1 MLFQS
6 KREEPAVTMGSE
18 KLQVEKGT
26 AADIDELLTLYAAVQ
41 ASVTGTDNDPLWK
54 VGVHPCREQ
63 LETAVDQAALFVL
76 RVDGRLAGVLI
87 ADESVTPGY
96 EAVPWQV
103 DAASGEFA
111 TVHLFAVHPDFRGQ
125 GLARPFLA
133 AVEDELAR
141 RGYRAVR
148 LDTLVT
154 NLGAQRTY
162 ERLGYENLGRYHLT
176 YGTYIDTEE
185 PRFVMFEKAL

>member
-1 MLFQS
+1 MADTRV
-6 KREEPAVTMGSE
+6 KRGS
-18 KLQVEKGT
+18 T
-26 AADIDELLTLYAAVQ
+26 ADIDELLALYEAVQ
-41 ASVTGTDNDPLWK
+41 ESVAGTDNDPLWK
-54 VGVHPCREQ
+54 VGVHPRREQ
-63 LETAVDQAALFVL
+63 LEVAVDQAALFVL
-76 RVDGRLAGVLI
+76 RVEDRLAGVLI

-103 DAASGEFA
+103 DAAPGEFA

-133 AVEDELAR
+133 AVEDDLAC

-162 ERLGYENLGRYHLT
+162 ERLGYENLGRHHLT

>member
-1 MLFQS
+1 MADT
-6 KREEPAVTMGSE
+6 R
-18 KLQVEKGT
+18 VEKGT
-26 AADIDELLTLYAAVQ
+26 TADIDELLALYEAVQ
-41 ASVTGTDNDPLWK
+41 ESVAGTDNDPLWK
-54 VGVHPCREQ
+54 VGVHPRREQ
-63 LETAVDQAALFVL
+63 LEAAVAPGALFVL
-76 RVDGRLAGVLI
+76 RVEDRLAGVLI

-103 DAASGEFA
+103 DAAPGEFA

-133 AVEDELAR
+133 AVEDDLAR

-162 ERLGYENLGRYHLT
+162 ERLGYENLGRHHLT